1 MSKVEEINI
10 SNDQD
15 SQDNHEGS
23 TDSLFDALKKDL
35 ETIADSETK
44 LHRII
49 ECMQAS
55 ISQTGSPSFRC
66 FWEARKLCLQQ
77 FKEPLAPSVRT
88 LYWTKYSEISQE
100 AYRLKEILDEQ
111 SAFATEQIDMA
122 IGAIEKSIIELSQ
135 NIEKQEA
142 IRFPE
147 FCDFLS
153 DHFSKYNLLQREINL
168 LNTQASRVNSLRKEL
183 IRTQMRVKQK
193 NKFFKR
199 LSSLGDSVFPR
210 RKELI
215 KEVSD
220 LFASDVTSFV
230 KTRFPKEIE
239 LGSLFDLRE
248 EIKGLQNIAK
258 ILTLNSQAFAATR
271 KELSECWD
279 QMKEIEKER
288 KREKCEH
295 LQEMKKQ
302 EDEILAVIKEFGA
315 DVAEGKLST
324 NEAEKRVDMIFAMM
338 KEKRMGRDEVYFLKS
353 EIAKAEQPIFEQKRQ
368 EENKRKEQE
377 QERLR
382 LREEKLN
389 NLRQSIATFEQEI
402 LTIDSS
408 EVGERF
414 TSLEK
419 AISEAEISSPHRQ
432 ELRRKLIPIR
442 DAVIDKVEKMR
453 LDQSGEDLTEVRS
466 LLKDR
471 KERRQKVK
479 EQYEAYRKAAGGSGL
494 GFDQMMKINEQ
505 VSEEK
510 KRLEKLDQSIKELE
524 KKISGK

>member
-1 MSKVEEINI
+1 MSKVEEANI

-15 SQDNHEGS
+15 GEELAK
-23 TDSLFDALKKDL
+23 DSLFGLLLKEL
-35 ETIADSETK
+35 ESIADSETK

-77 FKEPLAPSVRT
+77 FKEQLSPSVRS

-111 SAFATEQIDMA
+111 SAFATEQIDK
-122 IGAIEKSIIELSQ
+122 AIEAIEESIKELAQ
-135 NIEKQEA
+135 NIEKQEE
-142 IRFPE
+142 IRFPDY
-147 FCDFLS
+147 CDFLS
-153 DHFSKYNLLQREINL
+153 DHFSKYNQLQREINL

-199 LSSLGDSVFPR
+199 LSALGDSVFPR

-220 LFASDVTSFV
+220 LFTADVVGFAN
-230 KTRFPKEIE
+230 TRFVNEIQN
-239 LGSLFDLRE
+239 SSIYDLRE

-258 ILTLNSQAFAATR
+258 ILTLNSQAFAETR
-271 KELSECWD
+271 KELSKCWD
-279 QMKEIEKER
+279 QMKEVEKER
-288 KREKCEH
+288 KREKNEH
-295 LQEMKKQ
+295 LQEMKNNEDGIFAKIKQ
-302 EDEILAVIKEFGA
+302 FGIDA
-315 DVAEGKLST
+315 AEGKLT
-324 NEAEKRVDMIFAMM
+324 VQDAEVRVNEIFVEM
-338 KEKRMGRDEVYFLKS
+338 KELRLGRDEMSFLKN
-353 EIAKAEQPIFEQKRQ
+353 EIVKAEQPIIAMKR
-368 EENKRKEQE
+368 EEDNKRKEQE

-382 LREEKLN
+382 KREEKLD
-389 NLRQSIATFEQEI
+389 NLR
-402 LTIDSS
+402 
-408 EVGERF
+408 
-414 TSLEK
+414 K
-419 AISEAEISSPHRQ
+419 AISSFEQDIASSDPTQIGETFAALEKEIAAAEISSPHRQ

-442 DAVIDKVEKMR
+442 DAVIEKVERMR
-453 LDQSGEDLTEVRS
+453 LEQSGEDLSDVKA
-466 LLKDR
+466 LLKER
-471 KERRQKVK
+471 KDRRQKVK
-479 EQYEAYRKAAGGSGL
+479 EQYEIYRKQAGGSGL

-505 VSEEK
+505 VNEEK

-524 KKISGK
+524 RKLSGK